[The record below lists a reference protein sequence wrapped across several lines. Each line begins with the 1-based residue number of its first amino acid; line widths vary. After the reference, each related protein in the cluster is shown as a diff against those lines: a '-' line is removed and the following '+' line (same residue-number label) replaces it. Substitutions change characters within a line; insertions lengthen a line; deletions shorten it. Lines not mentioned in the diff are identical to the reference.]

1 MLSGD
6 ASEGG
11 SSVSRRL
18 TVTLLCQHERRMEP
32 RRRHGSP
39 GGHPVGKPGGGCLGG
54 HGVSLLCCFGEGVP
68 LRGLGRLGP
77 RVVAGGSLDEGLGP
91 GGEQVPDQLHEPCD
105 SAANRRPRRRTGGPI
120 PGSPTG
126 FCKR

>member
-39 GGHPVGKPGGGCLGG
+39 GGHPVGKPGGCLGG

-77 RVVAGGSLDEGLGP
+77 RVVAGGSLDAGLGP

-126 FCKR
+126 L